1 MARQFAKTELA
12 PIAKE
17 IDEEGRFPW
26 EAVEKMGPLN
36 LFGIQAPRQYGG
48 AETDSISYCLV
59 IEEISRVCASMGLML
74 AVHNGVVVQPISQF

>member
-1 MARQFAKTELA
+1 MARQFTKTELA

-26 EAVEKMGPLN
+26 EAVEKMGLLN
-36 LFGIQAPRQYGG
+36 FFGMQAPRQYGG

-59 IEEISRVCASMGLML
+59 IEEFPVSVRPWGWPSPFTTSWWSI
-74 AVHNGVVVQPISQF
+74 P